1 MLIFTSPP
9 ADSVLIAW
17 SMTALSCHV
26 PFPRNHSRACPGH
39 PRLSRSPSLPS
50 PARGERREGEDV
62 DARDRRGHDGG
73 EVIRSHSEVG
83 SLCLRHR
90 IFPELEKCL
99 VVQVVLRANRFAQRT
114 VYLLPPR
121 PARPRRIERT
131 RIFNRHGRFDR
142 VSAVDDLPA
151 LHHMKV
157 LGVRRAVIVHKAI
170 LVLDEA
176 DGVDNKL
183 AVLVMAYGL
192 AEPTR
197 LWIFA

>member
-1 MLIFTSPP
+1 
-9 ADSVLIAW
+9 
-17 SMTALSCHV
+17 
-26 PFPRNHSRACPGH
+26 
-39 PRLSRSPSLPS
+39 
-50 PARGERREGEDV
+50 
-62 DARDRRGHDGG
+62 
-73 EVIRSHSEVG
+73 
-83 SLCLRHR
+83 
-90 IFPELEKCL
+90 
-99 VVQVVLRANRFAQRT
+99 
-114 VYLLPPR
+114 

-197 LWIFA
+197 LWIFAVLAVEIDAAHLLVPLPDDPDLLGGLDEINRLGHEEQLGRTAPGPAAGLRVEGAMAAAHQIVV